1 MAKEKQ
7 QTIEWPTKLRS
18 RFADGRCLG
27 VDGSVWLYR
36 SVPLAP
42 VVDAVRPDVGL
53 EAAASLM
60 GVFDVMSDLAQVRMA
75 RRSASKSSYR
85 QVHILLVNIPK
96 RFTPPPGELGA
107 YLAASFSDAEVD
119 RRLLLFGVRLR
130 DRVGGGPGPAEL
142 QGPGLRRAARR
153 TGYRLNRAVGS
164 VTQTLSTGITPL
176 EDFDVDFMAVDEA
189 LARAGLRVPSTEEFR
204 LANAWWNHGGSP
216 DTVFLEHI
224 DHLHTFTSASSAMAA
239 ARLGADGDDCSSWP
253 PMADTHSLA
262 FGCVADF
269 ELPFVA
275 GSDPAA
281 HWAADL
287 LDGGAVC
294 VSIRGLVEPAKV
306 TRHELRR
313 RKKQYIDDIR
323 ERADQGKMERAEQ
336 EETLAELSEVEAV
349 YSMAAAPPA
358 IVDCSVL
365 AVFSGRHEVSGYD
378 LSEACRDS
386 GVVLNSMVSRQRHA
400 LAETMLC
407 SNVRAVPHLHDLPA
421 QTIACSGLPS
431 LSVVGDPDGALVGF
445 TERDRQPAWLSPVA
459 ASRDDSLPAMVVVGQ
474 TGSGKTAFA
483 EWIADQ
489 FARMGR
495 PVVYVDP
502 KTGSALD
509 AAVRPPV
516 GRWRR

>member
-1 MAKEKQ
+1 M
-7 QTIEWPTKLRS
+7 
-18 RFADGRCLG
+18 
-27 VDGSVWLYR
+27 
-36 SVPLAP
+36 
-42 VVDAVRPDVGL
+42 
-53 EAAASLM
+53 
-60 GVFDVMSDLAQVRMA
+60 
-75 RRSASKSSYR
+75 
-85 QVHILLVNIPK
+85 
-96 RFTPPPGELGA
+96 
-107 YLAASFSDAEVD
+107 
-119 RRLLLFGVRLR
+119 
-130 DRVGGGPGPAEL
+130 
-142 QGPGLRRAARR
+142 
-153 TGYRLNRAVGS
+153 
-164 VTQTLSTGITPL
+164 TQTLSTGITPL

-386 GVVLNSMVSRQRHA
+386 GGGAQLDGVPSASRPGRDHAVLERAGRAA
-400 LAETMLC
+400 LARPSGPDDRLL
-407 SNVRAVPHLHDLPA
+407 RPA
-421 QTIACSGLPS
+421 QPVGRRRPRRGSGRLHRTGSSAGVAQRLSRRAGMTACRPWWWS
-431 LSVVGDPDGALVGF
+431 
-445 TERDRQPAWLSPVA
+445 
-459 ASRDDSLPAMVVVGQ
+459 GQ
-474 TGSGKTAFA
+474 TGSGKTACL
-483 EWIADQ
+483 
-489 FARMGR
+489 RN
-495 PVVYVDP
+495 
-502 KTGSALD
+502 GSPTSSLAW
-509 AAVRPPV
+509 A
-516 GRWRR
+516 GQSSM